1 MCALARN
8 DSFAFPLCK
17 LTKQF
22 LSETALF
29 SYDCIDK
36 KESLHG
42 IFGQKKRG
50 LFGGNAKFSNK
61 FELFIDSLL
70 QKKYLYA
77 TISTVCAQLWYIH
90 KNAIHNRKKQ
100 DIFPKMRKD
109 G

>member
-1 MCALARN
+1 MK
-8 DSFAFPLCK
+8 AFIR
-17 LTKQF
+17 
-22 LSETALF
+22 LF
-29 SYDCIDK
+29 SYCLIDK

-61 FELFIDSLL
+61 YELFIDSLL

-90 KNAIHNRKKQ
+90 KNAIHNRKKTGYFSQ
-100 DIFPKMRKD
+100 NEKRRIEIQERHD
-109 G
+109 GK

>member
-8 DSFAFPLCK
+8 DSFAFPLYK

-42 IFGQKKRG
+42 TFGQKKRG

-61 FELFIDSLL
+61 CELFIDSLL

-77 TISTVCAQLWYIH
+77 TISTVCAELWIIH
-90 KNAIHNRKKQ
+90 KNAIRNQGKQ
-100 DIFPKMRKD
+100 DIFPKK
-109 G
+109 